1 MIATIDA
8 RIRRALGGI
17 RLAFRGVITRVTS
30 DAPVQLVQLDGVAG
44 EQLQDNEL
52 MQHYG
57 FTSNPPAG
65 TMAVVLPVGGKTAHG
80 IVVATEHGSYRLR
93 ALKPGELAIYTDEG
107 DSIVLKRGRLI
118 EVTTQT
124 LRINAT
130 TKVEITTPDM
140 VVTAANQVLMTT
152 PLVKASAVVTAD
164 GKINGN
170 GGMAIQGGTG
180 ATFAGNVAQ
189 TGGNITTDGDV
200 VASGKSAVTHVH
212 SGVTAGG
219 ANTGAPV

>member
-1 MIATIDA
+1 MIKVIDA
-8 RIRRALGGI
+8 RIDRALARR
-17 RLAFRGVITRVTS
+17 RLAFRGKITRVNA
-30 DAPVQLVQLDGVAG
+30 DAPVQLVQIDGVAD

-57 FTSNPPAG
+57 YTSNPPAG
-65 TMAVVLPVGGKTAHG
+65 TMGVVLPVGGRTAHG
-80 IVVATEHGSYRLR
+80 IVVATEHGTYRLK
-93 ALKPGELAIYTDEG
+93 ALKPGEVAVYTDEG

-124 LRINAT
+124 LKINAS

-180 ATFAGNVAQ
+180 ATFSGNVAQ
-189 TGGNITTDGDV
+189 TGGSITTDGDV
-200 VASGKSAVTHVH
+200 QASGKSLAGHAHGGVQPG
-212 SGVTAGG
+212 SG
-219 ANTGAPV
+219 NTGTPI